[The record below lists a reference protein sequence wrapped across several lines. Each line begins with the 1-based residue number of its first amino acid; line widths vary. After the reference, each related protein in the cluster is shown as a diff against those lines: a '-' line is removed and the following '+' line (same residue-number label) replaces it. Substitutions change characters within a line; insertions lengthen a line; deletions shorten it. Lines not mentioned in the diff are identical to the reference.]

1 MKRALLLAA
10 IVPLIVGT
18 APQPAA
24 EAISMRTSAWGNDI
38 VRWRIKPDGSITY
51 AVRKLVYPPESLGP
65 WLERRAPAAPERYR
79 RIVELLSPAR
89 AWAGREMP
97 CDHPITDQDSGTL
110 SWGKGAKL
118 DYYDGCHEPETKRLV
133 ALLFEAQKQLDVWT
147 NTMPVITVRE
157 ERSAP

>member
-10 IVPLIVGT
+10 IVPLIVGA

-51 AVRKLVYPPESLGP
+51 AVRKLVYPPASQSP
-65 WLERRAPAAPERYR
+65 WIERRTPAAPYRYR
-79 RIVELLSPAR
+79 HIVELLSPAR
-89 AWAGREMP
+89 VWAGREMP
-97 CDHPITDQDSGTL
+97 CDHPMTDQDSGTL

-118 DYYDGCHEPETKRLV
+118 DYYNGCYEPETKRLV
-133 ALLFEAQKQLDVWT
+133 ALLYEAQKQLDTWT
-147 NTMPVITVRE
+147 STAPVVLVAE